1 MALREGPLLQPRF
14 AIRPYPKELERHLVL
29 PSGGALFLRPVRPED
44 EPVIVEAF
52 RRLDPADVR
61 LRFFA
66 PIKELPH
73 EMAARLTQIDY
84 DREMALIGFGDGG
97 GLSGPVGIARL
108 SADPDNLQAEF
119 AVIVRSDL
127 KGRGIGGLIMRELI
141 AYARTRDIG
150 TLVGDVLAENSAM
163 LALARE
169 LGFTAETED
178 SGIVRVKLP
187 LTSPVAPVRPE
198 DIA

>member
-1 MALREGPLLQPRF
+1 
-14 AIRPYPKELERHLVL
+14 
-29 PSGGALFLRPVRPED
+29 
-44 EPVIVEAF
+44 
-52 RRLDPADVR
+52 
-61 LRFFA
+61 
-66 PIKELPH
+66 
-73 EMAARLTQIDY
+73 
-84 DREMALIGFGDGG
+84 
-97 GLSGPVGIARL
+97 
-108 SADPDNLQAEF
+108 
-119 AVIVRSDL
+119 
-127 KGRGIGGLIMRELI
+127 MRELI